1 MKVTTLK
8 NKLNKLNV
16 NFTESNG
23 DIVFK
28 LNKKTYT
35 ADTNNGDQI
44 ISYFHIYGYDESNQ
58 EHDRRFFDSFN
69 QVIRHSQR

>member
-16 NFTESNG
+16 NFTELNG

-35 ADTNNGDQI
+35 AVTDNGGQVFD
-44 ISYFHIYGYDESNQ
+44 YAHIYGYDEASQ